1 MIKVRVTKKE
11 IDMFNLSRILI
22 ILTLICIY
30 TRMCEAETIAIIVN
44 QENGASEL
52 SFKELVS
59 IFKAE
64 KQHWDK
70 DNTGRIYL
78 TMRESGSKEKEAAMK
93 LIYRMSEGELKKF
106 WIGKIYRGE
115 VADFPKVFE
124 SDISM
129 KKFVLKVKN
138 AIGIISSA
146 NTDDTI
152 KVLSIDGKLP
162 GEDGYKLTFQ
172 GDSYEVKN

>member
-1 MIKVRVTKKE
+1 MRP
-11 IDMFNLSRILI
+11 LSRILI
-22 ILTLICIY
+22 ILTLICIT
-30 TRMCEAETIAIIVN
+30 TRMCEAETLAIIVN
-44 QENGASEL
+44 HENSTVDL
-52 SFKELVS
+52 SFNELIN

-64 KQHWDK
+64 KQYWDRK
-70 DNTGRIYL
+70 GMGKVYL
-78 TMRESGSKEKEAAMK
+78 TMRRSGSKEKEAALK
-93 LIYRMSEGELKKF
+93 LLYRMSEEELKKF

-146 NTDDTI
+146 NADDTI